1 MMQIGA
7 VHFGGPDRPAG
18 VLRDVLAQ
26 RIADVPAGGSIDWV
40 TYYFRDRRLAADLIA
55 ARRRGVAVRVTL
67 DGHPR
72 APRANDAVIALLRS
86 ELGDDLRA
94 VRRAVDGTPV
104 GRLLRPRLHE
114 KLYCFSHPEPVA
126 LVGSFNP
133 SGDEP
138 ERAPEVLREIGDH
151 DRGHNLLVEL
161 REPALVEALVEHAR
175 RLHAARHT
183 ALDRFSAAAN
193 RSLFGGALTVHFW
206 PRVRPDPIYAWLGR
220 LTPGSRV
227 RLAASHISGI
237 SSRRALCALAARGVA
252 VEILS
257 EATRRRVPSATQ
269 QALEAAGISF
279 RRVICDPWLP
289 MHNKFALVEGDR
301 ERWVIFGSFNW
312 SEPSRRFN
320 REIGILAGD
329 ARLFDILAERWQ
341 VLEADAV

>member
-1 MMQIGA
+1 MQIGA

-18 VLRDVLAQ
+18 ALRDVLAQ

-55 ARRRGVAVRVTL
+55 ARRRGVAVRVAL

-72 APRANDAVIALLRS
+72 AARAT
-86 ELGDDLRA
+86 
-94 VRRAVDGTPV
+94 DGTPV

-161 REPALVEALVEHAR
+161 RDPALVAALVEHAR
-175 RLHAARHT
+175 RLHAARHA
-183 ALDRFSAAAN
+183 ALDRFSPVAN
-193 RSLFGGALTVHFW
+193 RSLFGDDLAVHFW
-206 PRVRPDPIYAWLGR
+206 PRVWPDPVYAWLRR
-220 LTPGSRV
+220 LAPGSRV
-227 RLAASHISGI
+227 RLAASHISGV
-237 SSRRALCALAARGVA
+237 SSRSALRALAGRGVA

-257 EATRRRVPSATQ
+257 EATQRRVPSATQ
-269 QALEAAGISF
+269 HALEAAGVSF

-289 MHNKFALVEGDR
+289 MHNKFVLVEAGG

-312 SEPSRRFN
+312 TEPSRRFN
-320 REIGILAGD
+320 REIGIVAGD
-329 ARLFDILAERWQ
+329 ARLFDSLAERWQ
-341 VLEADAV
+341 ILEATAV

>member
-1 MMQIGA
+1 MQIGA
-7 VHFGGPDRPAG
+7 VHFGGPDRPVGA
-18 VLRDVLAQ
+18 LRDVLAQ

-40 TYYFRDRRLAADLIA
+40 TYYFRDRRLAADLVA
-55 ARRRGVAVRVTL
+55 ARRRGVSVRVTL

-72 APRANDAVIALLRS
+72 APRANDAVIELLQS

-114 KLYCFSHPEPVA
+114 KLYCFSHPDPVA

-138 ERAPEVLREIGDH
+138 EQAPEVLREIGDH

-161 REPALVEALVEHAR
+161 RDPNLVAALVAHAR
-175 RLHAARHT
+175 RLHGARHA
-183 ALDRFSAAAN
+183 ALDRFSPAAT
-193 RSLFGGALTVHFW
+193 RSLVGGALTVHFW
-206 PRVRPDPIYAWLGR
+206 PRVRRDPIYAWLRR
-220 LTPGSRV
+220 LAHGSRV
-227 RLAASHISGI
+227 RLAASHISGV
-237 SSRRALCALAARGVA
+237 SARRALRALAGRGVG

-269 QALEAAGISF
+269 HALEAAGISF
-279 RRVICDPWLP
+279 RRVVCDPWLP
-289 MHNKFALVEGDR
+289 MHNKFALVEAGP
-301 ERWVIFGSFNW
+301 ERQVIFGSFNW
-312 SEPSRRFN
+312 SEPSRRLN
-320 REIGILAGD
+320 REIGILAAD

-341 VLEADAV
+341 VLEAGAV